1 MEGINILA
9 PGTQDPEPREPWT
22 GPPAPSTRNPAPSRG
37 RMMTLQSRP
46 RNAGTGM
53 RYPEPGTWNRSL
65 RGRGQSP
72 REVCRLGEIDLGE
85 GGGRSIGRG
94 SINWGGGSIARE
106 VNRLIAVQLFGAGQ
120 FWVLGSGFW
129 VPGSGFW
136 GLESGS
142 NNFATLKL

>member
-1 MEGINILA
+1 
-9 PGTQDPEPREPWT
+9 
-22 GPPAPSTRNPAPSRG
+22 
-37 RMMTLQSRP
+37 MTLQSRP

-94 SINWGGGSIARE
+94 SVNWGGGSIARE

-136 GLESGS
+136 VLGSGFETFKLS
-142 NNFATLKL
+142 NFQTFRLSNFQTFNFSNFRTLNVQQFQTFKV